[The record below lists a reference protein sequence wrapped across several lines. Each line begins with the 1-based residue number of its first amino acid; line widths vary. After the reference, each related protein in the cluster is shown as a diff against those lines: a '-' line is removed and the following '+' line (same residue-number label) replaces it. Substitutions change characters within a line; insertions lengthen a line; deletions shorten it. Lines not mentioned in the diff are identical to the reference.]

1 MSIVLVLLAL
11 LCLIVVRKKNSMVIE
26 ITSPTNTVRGK
37 NMIYEMDITQ
47 KRKLTAVPFPAG
59 VDATTFT
66 FEVVNG
72 GGIVELEGSTP
83 LSCYA
88 SAKAEGVANVKLT
101 VVSNNGSLLE
111 ASVDLWVKPVAAT
124 SLTIEV
130 GDAEPI

>member
-1 MSIVLVLLAL
+1 
-11 LCLIVVRKKNSMVIE
+11 
-26 ITSPTNTVRGK
+26 
-37 NMIYEMDITQ
+37 MIYEMDITQ

-59 VDATTFT
+59 VDETTFT

-88 SAKAEGVANVKLT
+88 SAKAEGVANVKLA

>member
-1 MSIVLVLLAL
+1 
-11 LCLIVVRKKNSMVIE
+11 
-26 ITSPTNTVRGK
+26 
-37 NMIYEMDITQ
+37 MIYEMDVTQ

-83 LSCYA
+83 LSCFA
-88 SAKAEGVANVKLT
+88 SAAQEGVARVKLT
-101 VVSNNGSLLE
+101 VVSNNGTLLE

-124 SLTIEV
+124 SMTIEV
-130 GDAEPI
+130 GEAEPK

>member
-1 MSIVLVLLAL
+1 MRYFILALLAL
-11 LCLIVVRKKNSMVIE
+11 LCLIPRKREIE
-26 ITSPTNTVRGK
+26 MLIQSPTNSVRGK
-37 NMIYEMDITQ
+37 NMIYEMDVTQ

-59 VDATTFT
+59 VDETTFT

-72 GGIVELEGSTP
+72 DGIVELEGSTP

>member
-1 MSIVLVLLAL
+1 MMHFILALLAL
-11 LCLIVVRKKNSMVIE
+11 LCLMPRKREIE
-26 ITSPTNTVRGK
+26 MLIQSPTNSVRGK
-37 NMIYEMDITQ
+37 NMIYEMDVTQ

-72 GGIVELEGSTP
+72 DGIVELEGSTP